1 MRLID
6 VRCDG
11 TRKTGPQ
18 RGLVCR
24 YLLCRVSPD
33 VFGLVET
40 KCPRCNKVR
49 AWTFTGALVAVST

>member
-18 RGLVCR
+18 RGLRCS
-24 YLLCRVSPD
+24 YLLCRVAPD

-40 KCPRCNKVR
+40 KCPRCNR
-49 AWTFTGALVAVST
+49 LREWSFTGALVAVST

>member
-1 MRLID
+1 MHLRD

-24 YLLCRVSPD
+24 YLLCRIDPD
-33 VFGLVET
+33 LFGAVET

-49 AWTFTGALVAVST
+49 LWDFSGVLMAVST

>member
-1 MRLID
+1 MRLLD

-24 YLLCRVSPD
+24 YLLCRVDDALS
-33 VFGLVET
+33 GGVET

-49 AWTFTGALVAVST
+49 LWSFGLVAVST